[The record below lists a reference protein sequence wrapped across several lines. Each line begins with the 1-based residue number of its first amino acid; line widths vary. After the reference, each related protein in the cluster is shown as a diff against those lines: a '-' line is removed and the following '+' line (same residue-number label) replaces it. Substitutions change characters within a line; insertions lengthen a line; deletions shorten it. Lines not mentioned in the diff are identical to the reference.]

1 MRAARELKDDVFRN
15 LRFVAYPTPPFR
27 QNDPLKIL
35 LANTDALKLSEYL
48 WPDFFTAST
57 TFLVRASGSST
68 MMLLFFGGGGGSQR

>member
-1 MRAARELKDDVFRN
+1 MVHYSGHLREQPIMRAARELKDDVFRN

-48 WPDFFTAST
+48 
-57 TFLVRASGSST
+57 
-68 MMLLFFGGGGGSQR
+68 